1 MSFVLNK
8 TGFPVHRDGRY
19 ASVSGADGMWYMYRV
34 SDMRSYLEDVFGK
47 PDKVV
52 KGLPSPSDFAGLK
65 GILVVRGSGWRD
77 AGGHV
82 TLWNGT
88 MCSDM
93 CHLAYDPDNGS
104 FSPTEAAL
112 WVLP

>member
-1 MSFVLNK
+1 MQVNRLVK
-8 TGFPVHRDGRY
+8 EV
-19 ASVSGADGMWYMYRV
+19 
-34 SDMRSYLEDVFGK
+34 GK
-47 PDKVV
+47 II
-52 KGLPSPSDFAGLK
+52 

-82 TLWNGT
+82 TLWDGT
-88 MCSDM
+88 MCSDT